1 MPGTPLS
8 CGSDAGFRKQRCSSV
23 ESCRMTNAGTL
34 SALDLSSLHCFDAAL
49 LAALKQWRLERS
61 RADKVPAFVILHD
74 STLEH
79 LCLRKPASLPQLRGV
94 PGIGETKLERYGK
107 EILELLRGR

>member
-1 MPGTPLS
+1 
-8 CGSDAGFRKQRCSSV
+8 
-23 ESCRMTNAGTL
+23 
-34 SALDLSSLHCFDAAL
+34 
-49 LAALKQWRLERS
+49 
-61 RADKVPAFVILHD
+61 VPAFVILHD